1 MVRIFKEEA
10 VIFDL
15 DDLLYKEFD
24 FVRSGFWAIAKL
36 VTKDQP
42 KKLFRL
48 MMAQYFLGNEV
59 LNWLINDY
67 LKGESEFTLN
77 SLLAFYRSHRPDIM
91 LGANVQ
97 EILSRLK
104 ENGNPMGVITDGRS
118 VTQRNKIEA
127 LNLKTWMDVF
137 SISEELGYEKPSKE
151 PYLFFMEKFD
161 VSNFVYIAD
170 NYNKDFIAPNQL
182 GWRTIALVDNGLN
195 IHSMKENLENVNL
208 PSEVITSFSEL
219 IISAKS
225 IGDLTGTP

>member
-67 LKGESEFTLN
+67 LEGESEFTLN
-77 SLLAFYRSHRPDIM
+77 SLLAFYRNHRPDIT

-195 IHSMKENLENVNL
+195 IHTMKENLENVNL
-208 PSEVITSFSEL
+208 PSEVITSLSEL
-219 IISAKS
+219 IITRSPLV
-225 IGDLTGTP
+225 I